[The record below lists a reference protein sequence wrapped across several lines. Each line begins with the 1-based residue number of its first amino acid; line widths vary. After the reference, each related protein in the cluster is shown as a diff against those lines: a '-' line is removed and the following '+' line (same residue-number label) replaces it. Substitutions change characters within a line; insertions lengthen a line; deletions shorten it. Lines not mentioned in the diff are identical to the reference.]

1 MTMTTMTFP
10 AAGALARLT
19 HISGTVALR
28 VVNFLRAVKARHEMD
43 RLVGFDDRML
53 ADIGLTRGD
62 LRDAV
67 AEPLWRD
74 PTAILVARSRERRK
88 ARRLQVTSADGS
100 GRSAVDCPGLGQ
112 RRRAPVRALLL
123 SRNTA
128 APPSAVSPGVSLP
141 LVNPR
146 DSARW
151 PSRRALSF
159 ARLTRPARASG

>member
-10 AAGALARLT
+10 AAGPLARLT
-19 HISGTVALR
+19 PIAGTVALR
-28 VVNFLRAVKARHEMD
+28 VVNFFRAVKARHEMD

-88 ARRLQVTSADGS
+88 ARRLQVTSADGLVEPPS
-100 GRSAVDCPGLGQ
+100 IVPGLVSVG
-112 RRRAPVRALLL
+112 ALPFVRCY
-123 SRNTA
+123 
-128 APPSAVSPGVSLP
+128 
-141 LVNPR
+141 
-146 DSARW
+146 
-151 PSRRALSF
+151 
-159 ARLTRPARASG
+159 